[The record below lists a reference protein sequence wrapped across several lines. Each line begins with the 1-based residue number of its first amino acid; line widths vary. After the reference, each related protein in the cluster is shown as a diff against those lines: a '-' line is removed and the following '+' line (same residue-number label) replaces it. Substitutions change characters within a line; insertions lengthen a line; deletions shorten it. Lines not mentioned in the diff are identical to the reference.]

1 MGIGAALG
9 KQFGY
14 VLKEPENDQILYSF
28 KAPQAVLMLPE
39 VQNHLPCGLS
49 HKPFGRTSTEFAVVQ
64 EWALCACLTATTKK
78 QYSDSQK
85 F

>member
-9 KQFGY
+9 KQFGN
-14 VLKEPENDQILYSF
+14 VLKEPKNDQILYSF

-49 HKPFGRTSTEFAVVQ
+49 HSHSEGRLPSSL
-64 EWALCACLTATTKK
+64 WCKNGLCVRV
-78 QYSDSQK
+78 
-85 F
+85 